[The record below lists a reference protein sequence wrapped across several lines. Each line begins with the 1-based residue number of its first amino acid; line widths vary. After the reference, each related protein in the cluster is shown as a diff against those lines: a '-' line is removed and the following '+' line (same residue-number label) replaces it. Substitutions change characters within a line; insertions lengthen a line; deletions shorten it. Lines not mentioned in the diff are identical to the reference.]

1 MLLMLMGMGISVSE
15 RAVDKLEIGRNASL
29 IPMGQA
35 SEEERVVKTK

>member
-1 MLLMLMGMGISVSE
+1 MLRVFNRMGISVSE
-15 RAVDKLEIGRNASL
+15 RAVDKMEIGRNASL